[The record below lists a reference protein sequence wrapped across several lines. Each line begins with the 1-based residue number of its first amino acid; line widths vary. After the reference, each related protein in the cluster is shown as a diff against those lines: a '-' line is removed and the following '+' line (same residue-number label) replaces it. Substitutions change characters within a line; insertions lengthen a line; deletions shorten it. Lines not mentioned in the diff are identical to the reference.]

1 MSEADIAD
9 LLQVR
14 VWFGEH
20 AIAHYSGDT
29 ASALRYAAAMRRRF
43 PSLQVSTEPLRQSFA
58 QR

>member
-1 MSEADIAD
+1 MSEADPVDRI
-9 LLQVR
+9 QVR

-20 AIAHYSGDT
+20 TIANYTGDC

-43 PSLQVSTEPLRQSFA
+43 PSLQISTEEPRQRSG